1 MKPIINPWIFYL
13 ADTAETFK
21 TISILLAVGGA
32 ITFVILFALFNEDYC
47 YNDDEKNKN
56 KITLKKL
63 IIFTIICTLFSIF
76 IPWRDTVYKMTIANY
91 VTENNIS
98 NTKEEAKDII
108 DYIADKF
115 NKEK

>member
-1 MKPIINPWIFYL
+1 M

-32 ITFVILFALFNEDYC
+32 ITFVILFAIFNEDQY

-63 IIFTIICTLFSIF
+63 MIFTSKEIHMYRQEKYETDSFQFPIKLS
-76 IPWRDTVYKMTIANY
+76 
-91 VTENNIS
+91 EN
-98 NTKEEAKDII
+98 
-108 DYIADKF
+108 
-115 NKEK
+115 